1 MSASFSSGSAL
12 PERRIENLIGPYPCV
27 LWPQHRV
34 VGRPFEESRRA
45 EVEHFGHRVLSF
57 IGDNRVGAGEEA
69 LRGPHQSDRTSDVSH
84 PFGGRTA
91 LQHRRRVLFGGGAR
105 GFGPVS
111 AFDLL

>member
-84 PFGGRTA
+84 
-91 LQHRRRVLFGGGAR
+91 LIGGGAAPPQPKR
-105 GFGPVS
+105 GLLRGGAGGLGPR
-111 AFDLL
+111 F